1 MRFIALIIGGLAAI
15 LFTAWALGWALAPGQ
30 VASVGNVRTQWA
42 ESYKNDEALRAT
54 AGNICS
60 ARLLVTQATS
70 DDERIQRQTQV
81 IAQEANYRRI
91 AATYDRTVRN
101 GFEAKFVLPSD
112 LPQRAAPMEDAV
124 RAAC

>member
-1 MRFIALIIGGLAAI
+1 MRAIALFIGIIFAI
-15 LFTAWALGWALAPGQ
+15 LLAAWALGWVAVPTQ
-30 VASVGNVRTQWA
+30 VASVENVRTQWA

-60 ARLLVTQATS
+60 ARALIAQATS
-70 DDERIQRQTQV
+70 DDERIQRQTQAT
-81 IAQEANYRRI
+81 AQEANYRRI

-112 LPQRAAPMEDAV
+112 LPQRAPALEDAV